1 MPSAR
6 GGRRLA
12 LVAAT
17 ISVLFLLPGIAIAH
31 AELVRAIPA
40 DGQTVTEPVA
50 YVSGRYT
57 EDLTADSSLRILDAS
72 GATIATGG
80 VDPDD
85 DRVMIVRP
93 DAPLTSGTFTVRS
106 TAISQVDSHPER
118 VTWTFT
124 VAAPATAS
132 PTPVPSGSAPA
143 ASSEP
148 TPSPSTPAPPVATLS
163 PSPSAGPSDPATSVG
178 DVALPIIAALA
189 IVLIGAGAL
198 LRRGRRPE
206 TP

>member
-17 ISVLFLLPGIAIAH
+17 ITVLFLLPGIAIAH

-40 DGQTVTEPVA
+40 DGQTVTQPVA

-85 DRVMIVRP
+85 DRVMIARP

-124 VAAPATAS
+124 VAVPATSS
-132 PTPVPSGSAPA
+132 PTPVPDGSAPP

-148 TPSPSTPAPPVATLS
+148 TPSPSTPASPIVTLS
-163 PSPSAGPSDPATSVG
+163 PSPSAGPSDPATSMG

-189 IVLIGAGAL
+189 IVLLGAGAL
-198 LRRGRRPE
+198 LRRGRRPGS
-206 TP
+206 P